1 MESFAASCEKC
12 YFCNN
17 EETVLFNEHYT
28 FCPNCSAIYTDL
40 MIQESNCEHI
50 KNGIPVAVRE
60 PWYKGS
66 RNVPFIKE
74 EGDMQKCSVCGKL
87 CIADGW

>member
-1 MESFAASCEKC
+1 MHSC
-12 YFCNN
+12 YFCGN
-17 EETVLFNEHYT
+17 EETILFHEHYT

-40 MIQESNCEHI
+40 MIQESNCDHV
-50 KNGIPVAVRE
+50 KSGVPVALRE
-60 PWYKGS
+60 PWYAKN

-74 EGDMQKCSVCGKL
+74 DVLGFQKCSVCGKP